1 MIFLGFDCK
10 IYAYDHTIKD
20 VPPRRGQQ
28 IHYFKTGI
36 GFGANL
42 KPLSKLIKDNKHTNS
57 TIEYLKAISLLLL
70 KNVETFFSRLM

>member
-20 VPPRRGQQ
+20 VPPKRGQQ

-42 KPLSKLIKDNKHTNS
+42 KPLSNIIKDNKHTNS
-57 TIEYLKAISLLLL
+57 TIEYLKAISLLHIT
-70 KNVETFFSRLM
+70 KKC